1 MDSRGRAAFDP
12 GSVANMGT
20 TQALVS
26 DVPTPAGL
34 ARLHLLAAAEPRALL
49 LLGHGAGG
57 GVEAPD
63 LATLTRA
70 AVEAAITVGLVEQ
83 PYRVAGRRSPAPAAR
98 LDEAFITV
106 SGAARA
112 EAAGTPLVVGGRS
125 SGARV
130 ACRTAVT
137 IGALGV
143 VALAFPL
150 HPPGRPDRS
159 RLTELAEVAAAGLPC
174 LVVQGERDTFG
185 SAAELAGQAPKGVR
199 VLTAPGGD
207 HSLRRGLDAGQ
218 VTRWLDDLLGR
229 AEC

>member
-1 MDSRGRAAFDP
+1 MDCRGCAAFDP
-12 GSVANMGT
+12 GSVADMGT
-20 TQALVS
+20 TQAPVR
-26 DVPTPAGL
+26 DVPTPTGL

-70 AVEAAITVGLVEQ
+70 AVEAGITVGLVEQ

-106 SGAARA
+106 SGAASA
-112 EAAGTPLVVGGRS
+112 EAAGRPLVVGGRS

-130 ACRTAVT
+130 ACRTAVR
-137 IGALGV
+137 IGAVGV

-159 RLTELAEVAAAGLPC
+159 RLTELAEVAAAGIPC
-174 LVVQGERDTFG
+174 LVVQGERDAFG
-185 SAAELAGQAPKGVR
+185 SAAELAGQAPNGVR

-207 HSLRRGLDAGQ
+207 HSLRRGLEAGQ
-218 VTRWLDDLLGR
+218 VTQWLDDLLGR
-229 AEC
+229 AER

>member
-1 MDSRGRAAFDP
+1 
-12 GSVANMGT
+12 MGT

-63 LATLTRA
+63 LASLTRA
-70 AVEAAITVGLVEQ
+70 AVEAGHHRGTGRAAL
-83 PYRVAGRRSPAPAAR
+83 PGRRPPVPGTGR
-98 LDEAFITV
+98 PPRRGLHHGV
-106 SGAARA
+106 RRRKA

-137 IGALGV
+137 IGAVGV

-159 RLTELAEVAAAGLPC
+159 RLTELADVAAAGIPC
-174 LVVQGERDTFG
+174 LVVQGERDAFG
-185 SAAELAGQAPKGVR
+185 TAAELAAQAPKGVR
-199 VLTAPGGD
+199 VVTAPGGD
-207 HSLRRGLDAGQ
+207 HSLRRGLDAGE
-218 VTRWLDDLLGR
+218 VTSGSTTCSVAPSADSER
-229 AEC
+229 